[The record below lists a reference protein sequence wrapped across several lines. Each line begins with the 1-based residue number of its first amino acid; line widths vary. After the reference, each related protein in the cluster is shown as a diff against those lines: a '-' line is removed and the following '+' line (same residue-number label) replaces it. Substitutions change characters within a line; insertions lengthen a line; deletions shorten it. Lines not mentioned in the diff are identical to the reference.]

1 MLCKTCPFPTL
12 PTSLTTLRITRKQPT
27 HAIVR
32 LALKAHSVAERAG
45 IVGNVGTKGLVKPE
59 KGFGLGEF
67 GDDINGALLE

>member
-1 MLCKTCPFPTL
+1 M
-12 PTSLTTLRITRKQPT
+12 
-27 HAIVR
+27 
-32 LALKAHSVAERAG
+32 KAHSVAERAG